1 MGTERN
7 KVTVKIF
14 LLFKS
19 LNPSKNWLNNSKY
32 ILEILLGR
40 NWEENSTKFNVIFG
54 RKDEINNR
62 VNINKNGIE
71 KIKIRIK
78 ELIFVRFSK
87 WSRMSEIGI
96 KNDIVITRN
105 TNAKASIILS
115 TKMVL
120 IPVVNLIDDFWD
132 SK

>member
-1 MGTERN
+1 MGNDRN
-7 KVTVKIF
+7 NVTVKIF
-14 LLFKS
+14 LLFKY

-32 ILEILLGR
+32 ILEILFGR
-40 NWEENSTKFNVIFG
+40 NLEENSTKFNVIFG

-87 WSRMSEIGI
+87 WSRMFEIGI

>member
-1 MGTERN
+1 MGTDRN
-7 KVTVKIF
+7 KVTVKVF
-14 LLFKS
+14 LLFKY

-32 ILEILLGR
+32 ILEILFGINL
-40 NWEENSTKFNVIFG
+40 EENSTKFNVIFG
-54 RKDEINNR
+54 KKAEINNR
-62 VNINKNGIE
+62 VNINIKGIE

-87 WSRMSEIGI
+87 WARMSEIGM

-105 TNAKASIILS
+105 TNARASIILS